1 MQIMVFCSADVS
13 SLTVCMFKRCALS
26 LQIKADKIEIWIY
39 NLHVFRKVACLS
51 SMTPIFTLFTQTL
64 FKHANFP
71 FGCLIRFYF
80 HFISPHSILYLEDTH
95 FSPFLSYI
103 FSVTIIII
111 IIVISFVCENQN
123 VCSFLFGLAY
133 ALPFARQLAT
143 TKNVQFIYCFTCS
156 LYAVR
161 ILKMHFSLSQHPH
174 NLLLGE

>member
-1 MQIMVFCSADVS
+1 
-13 SLTVCMFKRCALS
+13 MFLRSRCACSSAVLCRYK
-26 LQIKADKIEIWIY
+26 LRRTKLKFEFTIY
-39 NLHVFRKVACLS
+39 TFFAKWLVFRLWLRYLRCSRKLFSNTQISRSVVS
-51 SMTPIFTLFTQTL
+51 FDFIF
-64 FKHANFP
+64 
-71 FGCLIRFYF
+71 ISF